1 MSENEKK
8 ILEMLA
14 NKSISVDE
22 AHRLLTALGPEG
34 STPGSTPVAEAA
46 AKAKPKY
53 LRVKVVSRPR
63 HQHHDEGDEEEKEEE
78 EEDEDHGGR
87 AELINVRV
95 PLSLIRAGMKLTSL
109 IPPEAGEKVS
119 EALRE
124 KGVDLDVRNMKPEDL
139 EEMIEALSEL
149 QVHVVS
155 GKEVVKVCCE

>member
-34 STPGSTPVAEAA
+34 STPGSTPVAEAV

-53 LRVKVVSRPR
+53 LRVKVVSRPGHR
-63 HQHHDEGDEEEKEEE
+63 HHHEEDDEDEEHE
-78 EEDEDHGGR
+78 EEDDDDG

>member
-34 STPGSTPVAEAA
+34 STPGSTPVAETA
-46 AKAKPKY
+46 AKTKPKY
-53 LRVKVVSRPR
+53 LRVTVVPRPG
-63 HQHHDEGDEEEKEEE
+63 HQHHDEEDEED
-78 EEDEDHGGR
+78 EEDEDDG

-109 IPPEAGEKVS
+109 IPREAGEKVS

>member
-22 AHRLLTALGPEG
+22 APRLLTALGLEG
-34 STPGSTPVAEAA
+34 STPGSTPGAEAT
-46 AKAKPKY
+46 AKPKPKY
-53 LRVKVVSRPR
+53 LRVKVVASPG
-63 HQHHDEGDEEEKEEE
+63 HQHHHEEDEEDEEE
-78 EEDEDHGGR
+78 DDDDG

>member
-1 MSENEKK
+1 MSENEKR

-14 NKSISVDE
+14 SKSISVDE

-53 LRVKVVSRPR
+53 LRVKVVSSPG
-63 HQHHDEGDEEEKEEE
+63 HQHHHEEDDEDEEHE
-78 EEDEDHGGR
+78 EEDDDDG
-87 AELINVRV
+87 AELVNVRV

-155 GKEVVKVCCE
+155 GKEMVKVCCE

>member
-14 NKSISVDE
+14 NKSITVDE
-22 AHRLLTALGPEG
+22 APRLLTALGPEG

-53 LRVKVVSRPR
+53 LRVKVVASPGHR
-63 HQHHDEGDEEEKEEE
+63 HHHEEDEEDEEHE
-78 EEDEDHGGR
+78 EEDDNDG

>member
-22 AHRLLTALGPEG
+22 APRLLTVLGLEG
-34 STPGSTPVAEAA
+34 STPGSTPGAEAT
-46 AKAKPKY
+46 AKPKPKY
-53 LRVKVVSRPR
+53 LRVKVVASPG
-63 HQHHDEGDEEEKEEE
+63 HQHHHEEDEEDEEE
-78 EEDEDHGGR
+78 DDDDG

>member
-53 LRVKVVSRPR
+53 LRVKVVSSPG
-63 HQHHDEGDEEEKEEE
+63 HQHHHGEDDEDEEHE
-78 EEDEDHGGR
+78 EEDDDDG
-87 AELINVRV
+87 AELVNVRV

-155 GKEVVKVCCE
+155 GKEMVKVCCE

>member
-1 MSENEKK
+1 MSDNQKK

-14 NKSISVDE
+14 NKDISIDE
-22 AHRLLTALGPEG
+22 AHRLLSVLEPGG
-34 STPGSTPVAEAA
+34 RTPGGTPEAEAT
-46 AKAKPKY
+46 AKPKPKY
-53 LRVKVVSRPR
+53 LRVKVVASPG
-63 HQHHDEGDEEEKEEE
+63 HQHHHEEDEEDEEE
-78 EEDEDHGGR
+78 DDDDG